1 MGLTFLKKKIETG
14 HFLKKFLGWGLLN
27 QSVGGKYYCIL
38 LAKTNL
44 SKLLQKGMTVQNLRK
59 TVEKLQPVNID

>member
-1 MGLTFLKKKIETG
+1 MGLTFLKKKTETG
-14 HFLKKFLGWGLLN
+14 YFFKKVLGLGLLY
-27 QSVGGKYYCIL
+27 QSVNGKYYCIL

-59 TVEKLQPVNID
+59 TGEKLQPVNTD